1 MLKKEMDSLL
11 WKMNY
16 KDIRWVQTSSSVS
29 SDMAE
34 VSVKLNL
41 LETRLDAS
49 TEICCRPWIN
59 LIIIIILTMLL

>member
-41 LETRLDAS
+41 LETHLDAS
-49 TEICCRPWIN
+49 TEIFCRPWIN
-59 LIIIIILTMLL
+59 IIIISILTMLL

>member
-49 TEICCRPWIN
+49 TEIFCRSWIN
-59 LIIIIILTMLL
+59 VIIISILTMLS

>member
-1 MLKKEMDSLL
+1 MDSLL

-41 LETRLDAS
+41 LETQCFNRDLLQALDKYYYYQYFNYA
-49 TEICCRPWIN
+49 IVN
-59 LIIIIILTMLL
+59 

>member
-49 TEICCRPWIN
+49 TEIFCRPWIN
-59 LIIIIILTMLL
+59 ITIISILTMLL

>member
-1 MLKKEMDSLL
+1 MDSLL

-49 TEICCRPWIN
+49 TEIFCRSWIN
-59 LIIIIILTMLL
+59 IIIISILTMLL

>member
-1 MLKKEMDSLL
+1 MDSLL

-41 LETRLDAS
+41 LETRCFNRDLLQALDKYYYYQYFNYA
-49 TEICCRPWIN
+49 IVNYRYRD
-59 LIIIIILTMLL
+59 